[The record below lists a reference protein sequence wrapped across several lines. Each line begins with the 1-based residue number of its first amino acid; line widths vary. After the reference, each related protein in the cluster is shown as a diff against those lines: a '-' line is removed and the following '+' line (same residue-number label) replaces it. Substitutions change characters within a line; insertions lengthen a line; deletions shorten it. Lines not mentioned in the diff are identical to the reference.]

1 MSEADIRQTLAN
13 VIEAGSAV
21 FENRH
26 RRKDGSEQI
35 ARVSAASVSIGG
47 RPMIS
52 GMWQDITEQHITAAQ
67 LELYRLHLE
76 DLVTERTLELA
87 GAKDAAE
94 QASIAKSAFLA
105 NMSHEIRT
113 PMNAII
119 GLTHLAERE
128 TKEPKQLERLNKVA
142 DAAHHLLAI
151 INQILDISKIEAGK
165 LTLEPTDFAL
175 ARLLDNSKE
184 MIIDRVRSCGLEF
197 HSEIDPALPPML
209 HGDPLRIGQI
219 LLNYLSNAAKFTE
232 RGSISVAITLV
243 TESADDLLVRFA
255 VSDTG
260 IGIPAEQQA
269 RIFDVFEQADTSTT
283 RRFGGTGLGLAIARR
298 LALLMGGDSGLQS
311 TQGQGSSFWFTARL
325 QRASNKTM
333 ESAPAIS
340 ADEAEQL
347 LSSRYRQTRILL
359 AEDNPINQEVAL
371 ELLRGVGLQA
381 DLAVNGQKA
390 VEMVNQQDY
399 DLILMDMQMPIMD
412 GLSATRAI
420 RQSERGRSL
429 PILAMTAN
437 AFSEDR
443 QRCLDAGMNDHV
455 AKPVDPSNLY
465 TMMIKWL
472 PAPKAAQAASSL
484 PPLCP
489 ADNPVEVQ
497 GQPVN
502 EVQESGDRPTPEFAG
517 QNRTQQDIAPAASAT
532 SDAELLQTLSHLP
545 GIDTQA
551 GLLAVRGRPASY
563 LRLLRSFVVQHGNDV
578 EAIRTAL
585 ACISTDSSAKAAERL
600 AHSLKGAAGALGLS
614 GIQKAASALN
624 DTLRQPGPPAKV
636 PALFATL
643 AEEMQR
649 TVNSLQQLLA
659 VELKNSP

>member
-1 MSEADIRQTLAN
+1 MVEILQRDGRVNDFESIGIGRDGRERQISISADTVEMDGEPHLVVYIDDISARRSAEEKLREREEIYRSIFSQSQESIILFDPETLGFVEVNDAAIERLGYTREEFAKLNLCSIQANLSEADIRQAVAN
-13 VIEAGSAV
+13 IIEAGSAV

-76 DLVTERTLELA
+76 DLVNERTLELA

-184 MIIDRVRSCGLEF
+184 MIIDRVRSRGLEF

-465 TMMIKWL
+465 TMMIK
-472 PAPKAAQAASSL
+472 
-484 PPLCP
+484 
-489 ADNPVEVQ
+489 
-497 GQPVN
+497 
-502 EVQESGDRPTPEFAG
+502 
-517 QNRTQQDIAPAASAT
+517 
-532 SDAELLQTLSHLP
+532 
-545 GIDTQA
+545 
-551 GLLAVRGRPASY
+551 
-563 LRLLRSFVVQHGNDV
+563 
-578 EAIRTAL
+578 
-585 ACISTDSSAKAAERL
+585 
-600 AHSLKGAAGALGLS
+600 
-614 GIQKAASALN
+614 
-624 DTLRQPGPPAKV
+624 
-636 PALFATL
+636 
-643 AEEMQR
+643 
-649 TVNSLQQLLA
+649 
-659 VELKNSP
+659 